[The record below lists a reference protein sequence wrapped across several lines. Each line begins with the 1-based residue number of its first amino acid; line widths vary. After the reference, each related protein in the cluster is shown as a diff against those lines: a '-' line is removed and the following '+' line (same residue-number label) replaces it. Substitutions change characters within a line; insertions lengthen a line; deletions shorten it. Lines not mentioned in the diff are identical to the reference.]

1 MLETADM
8 DMNETVDIAG
18 MVEINEMLSILL
30 LEMMEIFGML
40 PLLGKG
46 KLATLWQPFPLLP
59 G

>member
-1 MLETADM
+1 M